1 MSLYCEA
8 GPFSTRTAPHSSPC
22 TFQNERTRVVER
34 AFRSSPPLPRSGS
47 TIRHAFTA
55 NVAHGASGSNGR
67 TYRVS
72 GWQDDTRNPPE
83 HLVGRRLPPIAQG
96 WARAGIKNVELT
108 NNLLDEFLKSDS
120 LPAAKRVLTDL
131 GLTPVSSA
139 CGVFGLWEPNP
150 KRAAQLDAFKKRCE
164 QFASLGLTK
173 IYSPTPTTEKFTEE
187 DYKRGVANM
196 RENGDIAKQFGMVVM
211 AEAVRTSTF
220 IGTLPTM
227 LKMMREAAH
236 PSVAPL
242 LDFYHF
248 WSGLNKLEDL
258 DQIRQG
264 EIGTSTFRTCPT
276 CHASSWTTPRAS
288 FPAMASRRSTGCC
301 ARLRTK
307 ATPGPC
313 PSNCSCPNS
322 SKAILTKSLARSVR
336 RPKRSCAARASCDLS
351 SVCQS
356 APARDIQNHTVTRC
370 IVLNAHIE
378 VIAPL
383 VEDPAGPLCG

>member
-1 MSLYCEA
+1 MAPLAVMAARTVSAAGKMTLAIHQNTSSAAGYRRSLE
-8 GPFSTRTAPHSSPC
+8 
-22 TFQNERTRVVER
+22 
-34 AFRSSPPLPRSGS
+34 
-47 TIRHAFTA
+47 
-55 NVAHGASGSNGR
+55 
-67 TYRVS
+67 
-72 GWQDDTRNPPE
+72 
-83 HLVGRRLPPIAQG
+83 G

-120 LPAAKRVLTDL
+120 LPAAKRLLTDL

-196 RENGDIAKQFGMVVM
+196 RENGDIAKQFGMLVM

-236 PSVAPL
+236 PNVAPL

-264 EIGTSTFRTCPT
+264 EIGHVHFQDVPDMPRELLDN
-276 CHASSWTTPRAS
+276 TTRIIPGDGVSPLNR
-288 FPAMASRRSTGCC
+288 M
-301 ARLRTK
+301 LRT
-307 ATPGPC
+307 
-313 PSNCSCPNS
+313 
-322 SKAILTKSLARSVR
+322 LAD
-336 RPKRSCAARASCDLS
+336 KGY
-351 SVCQS
+351 
-356 APARDIQNHTVTRC
+356 
-370 IVLNAHIE
+370 
-378 VIAPL
+378 
-383 VEDPAGPLCG
+383 AGPLSVELFLPKFQQGDPFEVAREIRQKAEAVMRRARVM

>member
-1 MSLYCEA
+1 MAPLAVMAARTVSAAGKMTLALHQNTSSAAGYRRSLE
-8 GPFSTRTAPHSSPC
+8 
-22 TFQNERTRVVER
+22 
-34 AFRSSPPLPRSGS
+34 
-47 TIRHAFTA
+47 
-55 NVAHGASGSNGR
+55 
-67 TYRVS
+67 
-72 GWQDDTRNPPE
+72 
-83 HLVGRRLPPIAQG
+83 G

-196 RENGDIAKQFGMVVM
+196 RENGDVAKQFGMVVM

-236 PSVAPL
+236 PNVAPL

-264 EIGTSTFRTCPT
+264 EIGHVHFQDVPDMPRELLDN
-276 CHASSWTTPRAS
+276 TTRIIPGDGVAPLNR
-288 FPAMASRRSTGCC
+288 M
-301 ARLRTK
+301 LRT
-307 ATPGPC
+307 
-313 PSNCSCPNS
+313 
-322 SKAILTKSLARSVR
+322 LADRGY
-336 RPKRSCAARASCDLS
+336 
-351 SVCQS
+351 
-356 APARDIQNHTVTRC
+356 
-370 IVLNAHIE
+370 
-378 VIAPL
+378 
-383 VEDPAGPLCG
+383 AGPLSVELFLPKFQQGDPYEVAREIRQKCEAVMRRARVM

>member
-1 MSLYCEA
+1 MAPLAVMAARTVSAAGKMTLAIHQNTSSAAGYRRSLE
-8 GPFSTRTAPHSSPC
+8 
-22 TFQNERTRVVER
+22 
-34 AFRSSPPLPRSGS
+34 
-47 TIRHAFTA
+47 
-55 NVAHGASGSNGR
+55 
-67 TYRVS
+67 
-72 GWQDDTRNPPE
+72 
-83 HLVGRRLPPIAQG
+83 G

-150 KRAAQLDAFKKRCE
+150 KRAAQLDAFKKRCD

-236 PSVAPL
+236 PNVAPL

-264 EIGTSTFRTCPT
+264 EIGHVHFQDVPDMPRELLDN
-276 CHASSWTTPRAS
+276 TTRIIPGDGVAPLNR
-288 FPAMASRRSTGCC
+288 M
-301 ARLRTK
+301 LRT
-307 ATPGPC
+307 
-313 PSNCSCPNS
+313 
-322 SKAILTKSLARSVR
+322 LAD
-336 RPKRSCAARASCDLS
+336 KDY
-351 SVCQS
+351 
-356 APARDIQNHTVTRC
+356 
-370 IVLNAHIE
+370 
-378 VIAPL
+378 
-383 VEDPAGPLCG
+383 AGPLSVELFLPKFQQGDPYEVAREIRQKCEAVMRRARVM

>member
-1 MSLYCEA
+1 MLSRRTLLLTPVALMAASRAVSAAGKMKLAIHQNTSSAAGYRKSLE
-8 GPFSTRTAPHSSPC
+8 
-22 TFQNERTRVVER
+22 
-34 AFRSSPPLPRSGS
+34 
-47 TIRHAFTA
+47 
-55 NVAHGASGSNGR
+55 
-67 TYRVS
+67 
-72 GWQDDTRNPPE
+72 
-83 HLVGRRLPPIAQG
+83 G
-96 WARAGIKNVELT
+96 WAKAGIKHVELT

-196 RENGDIAKQFGMVVM
+196 RENGDIAKQFGMIVM

-236 PSVAPL
+236 ANVAPL

-258 DQIRQG
+258 DLIRQG
-264 EIGTSTFRTCPT
+264 EIGHVHFQDVPDMPRELLDNTTRIIPGDGVAPLNRMLRTLSDKGYSGPL
-276 CHASSWTTPRAS
+276 SVELFLPK
-288 FPAMASRRSTGCC
+288 FQQGDPYEV
-301 ARLRTK
+301 AREIRTK
-307 ATPGPC
+307 AE
-313 PSNCSCPNS
+313 
-322 SKAILTKSLARSVR
+322 AVMRRAR
-336 RPKRSCAARASCDLS
+336 
-351 SVCQS
+351 
-356 APARDIQNHTVTRC
+356 
-370 IVLNAHIE
+370 VL
-378 VIAPL
+378 
-383 VEDPAGPLCG
+383 

>member
-1 MSLYCEA
+1 MAARTVSAAGKMTLAIHQNTSSAAGYRRSLE
-8 GPFSTRTAPHSSPC
+8 
-22 TFQNERTRVVER
+22 
-34 AFRSSPPLPRSGS
+34 
-47 TIRHAFTA
+47 
-55 NVAHGASGSNGR
+55 
-67 TYRVS
+67 
-72 GWQDDTRNPPE
+72 
-83 HLVGRRLPPIAQG
+83 G

-264 EIGTSTFRTCPT
+264 EIGHVHFQDVPDMPRELLDN
-276 CHASSWTTPRAS
+276 TTRIIPGDGVSPLNR
-288 FPAMASRRSTGCC
+288 M
-301 ARLRTK
+301 LRT
-307 ATPGPC
+307 
-313 PSNCSCPNS
+313 
-322 SKAILTKSLARSVR
+322 LAD
-336 RPKRSCAARASCDLS
+336 KGY
-351 SVCQS
+351 
-356 APARDIQNHTVTRC
+356 
-370 IVLNAHIE
+370 
-378 VIAPL
+378 
-383 VEDPAGPLCG
+383 AGPLSVELFLPKFQQGDPYEVAREIRQKAEAVMRRARVM

>member
-1 MSLYCEA
+1 MAPLAVMAARTVSAAGKMTLAIHQNTSSAAGYRRSLE
-8 GPFSTRTAPHSSPC
+8 
-22 TFQNERTRVVER
+22 
-34 AFRSSPPLPRSGS
+34 
-47 TIRHAFTA
+47 
-55 NVAHGASGSNGR
+55 
-67 TYRVS
+67 
-72 GWQDDTRNPPE
+72 
-83 HLVGRRLPPIAQG
+83 G

-150 KRAAQLDAFKKRCE
+150 KRPAQLDAFKKRCE

-236 PSVAPL
+236 PNVAPL

-264 EIGTSTFRTCPT
+264 EIGHVHFQDVPDMPRELLDN
-276 CHASSWTTPRAS
+276 TTRIIPGDGVAPLNR
-288 FPAMASRRSTGCC
+288 M
-301 ARLRTK
+301 LRT
-307 ATPGPC
+307 
-313 PSNCSCPNS
+313 
-322 SKAILTKSLARSVR
+322 LAD
-336 RPKRSCAARASCDLS
+336 KGY
-351 SVCQS
+351 
-356 APARDIQNHTVTRC
+356 
-370 IVLNAHIE
+370 
-378 VIAPL
+378 
-383 VEDPAGPLCG
+383 AGPLSVELFLPKFQQGDPYEVAREIRQKCEAVMRRARVM